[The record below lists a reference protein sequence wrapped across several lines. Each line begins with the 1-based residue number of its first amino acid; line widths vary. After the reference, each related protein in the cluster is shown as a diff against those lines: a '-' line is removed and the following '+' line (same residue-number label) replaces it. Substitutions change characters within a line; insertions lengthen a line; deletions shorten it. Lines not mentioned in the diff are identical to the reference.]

1 MKSFYEKHRDD
12 YNALAVQRNRDNT
25 YPAHFH
31 NSLEIFLV
39 KHGRYEV
46 QLNDKRYE
54 VTDGSVLVIDSFD
67 IHAYNALERHA
78 VRDTCVLIIPYK
90 YLNRFFA
97 RRKDWRIADALIRD
111 PVLCDRL
118 IRFSDEFLFKGQCEA
133 VERAAVELLLA
144 MIGERLSF
152 VESRSGDDRVL
163 MRHILIYIQENY
175 RQSLTRT
182 AIARAL
188 GYTEAHVSRVFH
200 RYLQIGITEY
210 INNLRLA
217 YIARLRAEGDKRPT
231 SELIFEAGFQSQQTY
246 YRAKARSDEK

>member
-12 YNALAVQRNRDNT
+12 YDALAVQRNKNNT

-46 QLNDKRYE
+46 QLNDSRYE
-54 VTDGSVLVIDSFD
+54 VTDGSVLVVDSFD
-67 IHAYNALERHA
+67 IHSYNALEKHA

-90 YLNRFFA
+90 YLNRFWA
-97 RRKDWRIADALIRD
+97 TRKDRRIANALI
-111 PVLCDRL
+111 CDTAFCARL
-118 IRFSDEFLFKGQCEA
+118 MRFSDEFLCDGQSEA
-133 VERAAVELLLA
+133 VERAAVELFLA
-144 MIGERLSF
+144 MLAERLEF

-175 RQSLTRT
+175 RQNLTR
-182 AIARAL
+182 ASIARAL
-188 GYTEAHVSRVFH
+188 GYTEAHISRVFH
-200 RYLQIGITEY
+200 RYLQIGISEY

-217 YIARLRAEGDKRPT
+217 YIARLRADGDKRPT
-231 SELIFEAGFQSQQTY
+231 GELIFEAGFGSQQTY
-246 YRAKARSDEK
+246 YRAKARSGKE